1 MAIRLCPEIQ
11 FDAGSHEQVQRRFI
25 DRRRPP
31 ALGRR
36 MIMPRRVDMRSVMRA
51 QCQHF
56 AGPPLAI
63 WQLFRG
69 CGMSAEFIRSQL
81 FKPFVSN
88 EEGGFGIGA
97 FEARA
102 LAAAMN
108 GRIAVESR
116 EDEERESAVWGKG
129 VYGGVE
135 LGGGG

>member
-69 CGMSAEFIRSQL
+69 
-81 FKPFVSN
+81 
-88 EEGGFGIGA
+88 
-97 FEARA
+97 EAW
-102 LAAAMN
+102 
-108 GRIAVESR
+108 ESSSELQR
-116 EDEERESAVWGKG
+116 TNLMVG
-129 VYGGVE
+129 VGYVGPHRRRVADDARRKRYYKTDKNH
-135 LGGGG
+135 LNHPPKQR